1 MTEKNYTLSVH
12 DDHVYVER
20 APNAEVAM
28 ADQKVMIEE
37 IMQTCRE
44 TGCRNVIV
52 AGAAVKV
59 GLSTLDLLQIGN
71 EVANARLRVAVVE
84 DHDASTDDVS
94 FLENVAWNRG
104 GLIRF
109 FDTDA
114 DARDWLGID

>member
-59 GLSTLDLLQIGN
+59 GLSTLDLLQSSVCTRETRSRWHWEPGTPK
-71 EVANARLRVAVVE
+71 AFQ
-84 DHDASTDDVS
+84 VS
-94 FLENVAWNRG
+94 SFAE
-104 GLIRF
+104 
-109 FDTDA
+109 
-114 DARDWLGID
+114 